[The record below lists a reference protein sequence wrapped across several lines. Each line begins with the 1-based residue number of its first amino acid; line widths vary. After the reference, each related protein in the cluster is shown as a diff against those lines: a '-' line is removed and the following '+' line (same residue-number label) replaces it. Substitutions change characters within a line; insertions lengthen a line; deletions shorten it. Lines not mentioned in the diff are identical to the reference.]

1 MKRNFKFTYFAFF
14 ILFMLS
20 ACHVTKDYQAL
31 RIENNNLYRDTVIS
45 DTNSMAALH
54 WKAFFKDKNLQTLI
68 DTALGS
74 NLDMKILLERIVQSQ
89 ASFKQSKLAYLPDLN
104 ADLSVR
110 QSRLAFPQGF
120 GLIKNSTQYDLALQA
135 SWEPDIWG
143 KLSSAKKAA
152 LAQLLQTEAAKRA
165 IQSQLI
171 ADIAVHYYSLLALD
185 AQLEVL
191 KKTVNNRKDDVVT
204 MKALKASAI
213 VNGAAVVQSEANLH
227 TVEVSVPDV
236 IKQIRE
242 TENALSLLLGKP
254 SGKIQRSQ
262 QMNGQSFDQV
272 AVGLPASLLRF
283 RPDVQEAEFAFR
295 QSFELTNIA
304 RTAFYPNFRITAA
317 AGFSSLDFSNWF
329 SPESFFA
336 NILGGLSQPLFNKGV
351 NKAKLKIAEAQQQ
364 QAFYQFQ
371 KIVLQSGKEVS
382 DALFALETTKAKEL
396 SRVKQ
401 LEALNK
407 AVEFTKELLK
417 YSESTNYIDVL
428 TSEQNLLNAEIGSVY
443 DQLEQCLA
451 LIALYKATGGGSY

>member
-1 MKRNFKFTYFAFF
+1 MKRNVKFTYLTLF
-14 ILFMLS
+14 ILLLVS
-20 ACHVTKDYQAL
+20 SCQVTKDYQGL
-31 RIENNNLYRDTVIS
+31 QINQNNLFRDTVIS

-54 WKAFFKDKNLQTLI
+54 WKAFFKDKSLQGLI

-74 NLDMKILLERIVQSQ
+74 NLDLKILLERVVQAQS
-89 ASFKQSKLAYLPDLN
+89 AFKQSKLASLPDLN
-104 ADLSVR
+104 ADLSIR

-143 KLSSAKKAA
+143 KLSSAKKAS

-165 IQSQLI
+165 VQSQLI
-171 ADIAVHYYSLLALD
+171 AEIAFHYYSLIALD
-185 AQLEVL
+185 EQLEVL
-191 KKTVNNRKDDVVT
+191 KKTVINRKDDVNT
-204 MKALKASAI
+204 MKTLKASAI

-227 TVEVSVPDV
+227 TVEVSIPDV
-236 IKQIRE
+236 VKRIRE
-242 TENALSLLLGKP
+242 TENILSFLIGKP
-254 SGKIQRSQ
+254 AGFIQRSQ
-262 QMNGQSFDQV
+262 HINDQAFDQV
-272 AVGLPASLLRF
+272 VIGLPASLLRF
-283 RPDVQEAEFAFR
+283 RPDVQEAELAFR
-295 QSFELTNIA
+295 QSFELTNVA
-304 RTAFYPNFRITAA
+304 RTAFYPNFRITGA

-336 NILGGLSQPLFNKGV
+336 NILGGLTQPIFNKGV
-351 NKAKLKIAEAQQQ
+351 NKAKLQIAESQQQ

-382 DALFALETTKAKEL
+382 DALFALETSKAKEL
-396 SRVKQ
+396 SRGKQ
-401 LEALNK
+401 LDALHK

-428 TSEQNLLNAEIGSVY
+428 TSEQNLLNAELGSVN

-451 LIALYKATGGGSY
+451 MIALYKATGGGSY